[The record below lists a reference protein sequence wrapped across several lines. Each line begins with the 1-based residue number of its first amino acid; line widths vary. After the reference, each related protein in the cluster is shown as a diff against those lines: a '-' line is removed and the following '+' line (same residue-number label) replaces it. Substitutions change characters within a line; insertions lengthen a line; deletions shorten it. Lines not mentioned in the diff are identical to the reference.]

1 MSFIPPITAVM
12 LQRHER
18 QKRARRRHFSQAEA
32 APNPNDLAVLIQSPY
47 ERGRATKWCTRNG
60 LSLGTLRLLLGER
73 IKLALLT
80 HYHRL
85 PGSAVPGLTFAPED
99 KEKGL
104 GSETQVH
111 HAQDSVII
119 DLAKDVVDRQGI
131 VDHRR

>member
-1 MSFIPPITAVM
+1 MRLKHSTLGPGGMGRWGVSSDTWPLITP
-12 LQRHER
+12 H
-18 QKRARRRHFSQAEA
+18 
-32 APNPNDLAVLIQSPY
+32 
-47 ERGRATKWCTRNG
+47 
-60 LSLGTLRLLLGER
+60 TLLTLGER

-85 PGSAVPGLTFAPED
+85 PGSAVPTLTFAPED

-119 DLAKDVVDRQGI
+119 DHAKDVVDWQGI